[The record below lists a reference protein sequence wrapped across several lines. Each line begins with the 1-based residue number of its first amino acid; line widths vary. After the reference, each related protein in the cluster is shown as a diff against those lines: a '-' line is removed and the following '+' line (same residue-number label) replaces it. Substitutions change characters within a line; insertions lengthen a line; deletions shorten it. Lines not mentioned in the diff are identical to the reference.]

1 MENQEVNN
9 ITELLEA
16 EIKKLKNAVSYIEE
30 AKYVS
35 SESVRL
41 LSEMN
46 NKYEIFLK
54 SMQENKIDI
63 NSYKTEIGILISNST
78 KSFQNKVE
86 SNNTEFKSS
95 LIKTQAEFQ
104 IQIQSLMNLNKRL
117 KYISLISLL
126 IALLSLLLC
135 ILN

>member
-63 NSYKTEIGILISNST
+63 NSYKTEIGTLISNST
-78 KSFQNKVE
+78 KSFQNKVDLD
-86 SNNTEFKSS
+86 NTEFKSS
-95 LIKTQAEFQ
+95 LIKTQAEIQMQ
-104 IQIQSLMNLNKRL
+104 IKSLVNLNKRL
-117 KYISLISLL
+117 KYISAISLL

-135 ILN
+135 IFN